1 MAGESRKILV
11 VDDEP
16 YILKSISFVLKR
28 EDYEVIEANNGE
40 AALAAIR
47 EHHPGLVFLDVMMP
61 RMSGYEVVRRVREE
75 EGIRE
80 TILVLLTARGQDSD
94 REEGL
99 EAGADDFMTKPFS
112 PAKILEKVRETI
124 G

>member
-1 MAGESRKILV
+1 MAGQSRKILV

-28 EDYEVIEANNGE
+28 ENYQVIEATNGE

-47 EHHPGLVFLDVMMP
+47 EHQPGLVFLDVMMP

-75 EGIRE
+75 AAIKE

-99 EAGADDFMTKPFS
+99 DAGADDFMTKPFS